1 MNPGGGV
8 ARMADGGRF
17 APYVAELREFFASRE
32 MRFGAPEDL
41 AAFAQAL
48 RGPGAFREELASL
61 TRSVVYREQG
71 TIAITEL
78 LELMTVAMG
87 GARIAEAG
95 EAVREPVREL
105 LGFLGKAMRGGR
117 AEALDDVA
125 AGDVAR
131 DAGPVAVAG
140 VVDRPGAGGEAV
152 GGVHPHAAT
161 EFYSRAW
168 SISRGAENGALA
180 SESLGSEVVGPAIMG
195 PEIKRQEVMSEGGS
209 DAQVSGVE
217 RAAAPELSSAVSGD
231 VNRRRSDDLNRR
243 RTDGANRRRTDEAKR
258 RRTDDAKSDDAKR
271 RGSGV
276 RWGWFGMAAVA
287 GLAVAGVVM
296 MHPWARPAA
305 GPVGEPTV
313 TTVRPA
319 EGVAGGSSDAGTGIR
334 GGETDRVDVRG
345 TTAAVSGDGAGSGVD
360 AMAVQPDASGPA
372 VRAKPAAGEPMPP
385 AAASG
390 TSGGATPLSPSMGS
404 LPPRRT
410 GVYTVSSGV
419 MAANLIS
426 APEPAYPK
434 LARLIHMKGPVI
446 MQAVVSRDGKVV
458 ATHVL
463 RGHRLLRGA
472 ASNAVRQWR
481 YQPYLVNGR
490 PAEVATIVTVNFRQR

>member
-1 MNPGGGV
+1 METQAAKVNPGGGV

-17 APYVAELREFFASRE
+17 APYVTELREFFASWE

-48 RGPGAFREELASL
+48 REPGTFREELASL

-71 TIAITEL
+71 TIGITEL

-131 DAGPVAVAG
+131 DAGPVDVAGVAAVAG
-140 VVDRPGAGGEAV
+140 VVDLAAGAGEAV
-152 GGVHPHAAT
+152 GGFHPHAAT

-168 SISRGAENGALA
+168 SISMGAEDRELA
-180 SESLGSEVVGPAIMG
+180 SESPGP
-195 PEIKRQEVMSEGGS
+195 EVMSEGDS
-209 DAQVSGVE
+209 DAETSVVQ
-217 RAAAPELSSAVSGD
+217 RAAAPALRPAV
-231 VNRRRSDDLNRR
+231 
-243 RTDGANRRRTDEAKR
+243 
-258 RRTDDAKSDDAKR
+258 SDDAKR
-271 RGSGV
+271 RSSRVRSG
-276 RWGWFGMAAVA
+276 GFAMSAVA
-287 GLAVAGVVM
+287 GLAVAAVVI

-313 TTVRPA
+313 STVRPA
-319 EGVAGGSSDAGTGIR
+319 EGAAGGSSDSGARIPAGQTDRGGVAGTA
-334 GGETDRVDVRG
+334 
-345 TTAAVSGDGAGSGVD
+345 AAVSGAGAGSAVD
-360 AMAVQPDASGPA
+360 AMAVRPDASGPV

-390 TSGGATPLSPSMGS
+390 TSGGPTPISPSMGS
-404 LPPRRT
+404 LPSKRI

-446 MQAVVSRDGKVV
+446 LQAVVSRDGKVV

-481 YQPYLVNGR
+481 YQPYLVNGQ
-490 PAEVATIVTVNFRQR
+490 PADVATIVTVNFRRR

>member
-1 MNPGGGV
+1 
-8 ARMADGGRF
+8 MADGGRF

-48 RGPGAFREELASL
+48 REPGTFREELASL

-117 AEALDDVA
+117 PEALDDVA
-125 AGDVAR
+125 TGDVAR
-131 DAGPVAVAG
+131 DAWPVDVAG
-140 VVDRPGAGGEAV
+140 VAAVSGVVDLAAGAGEAV
-152 GGVHPHAAT
+152 GGFHPHAAT

-168 SISRGAENGALA
+168 SISMGAEDGELA
-180 SESLGSEVVGPAIMG
+180 SESPG
-195 PEIKRQEVMSEGGS
+195 PEVRSEGDS
-209 DAQVSGVE
+209 DAETSVVQ
-217 RAAAPELSSAVSGD
+217 RAAAPALRPAV
-231 VNRRRSDDLNRR
+231 
-243 RTDGANRRRTDEAKR
+243 
-258 RRTDDAKSDDAKR
+258 SDDAKR
-271 RGSGV
+271 RSSRVRSG
-276 RWGWFGMAAVA
+276 GFAMSAVA
-287 GLAVAGVVM
+287 GLAVAAVVI

-313 TTVRPA
+313 PTVRPA
-319 EGVAGGSSDAGTGIR
+319 EGATGGSSNSGARIPAGQTDR
-334 GGETDRVDVRG
+334 GGVAG
-345 TTAAVSGDGAGSGVD
+345 TAAVSGAAEGSAVD
-360 AMAVQPDASGPA
+360 AMAVRPDASGPV
-372 VRAKPAAGEPMPP
+372 VRAKPAAGQPMPP

-390 TSGGATPLSPSMGS
+390 TSGGPTPILPSMGS
-404 LPPRRT
+404 MPSKRM

-446 MQAVVSRDGKVV
+446 MQAMVSRDGKVV

-463 RGHRLLRGA
+463 QGHRLLRGA
-472 ASNAVRQWR
+472 AAKAVRQWR
-481 YQPYLVNGR
+481 YQPYLVNGQ
-490 PAEVATIVTVNFRQR
+490 PADVATIVTVNFQRR

>member
-1 MNPGGGV
+1 METHAAEVNPGGGV

-17 APYVAELREFFASRE
+17 APYVAELREFFASWE
-32 MRFGAPEDL
+32 MRFGAPENL

-48 RGPGAFREELASL
+48 REPGTFREELASL

-105 LGFLGKAMRGGR
+105 LGFLGKARRGGR

-131 DAGPVAVAG
+131 DAGPVDVAGVAAVAG
-140 VVDRPGAGGEAV
+140 VVDLAARAGEAV
-152 GGVHPHAAT
+152 GGFHPHAAT

-168 SISRGAENGALA
+168 SISMGAEDGELA
-180 SESLGSEVVGPAIMG
+180 SESPGP
-195 PEIKRQEVMSEGGS
+195 EVMSEGDS
-209 DAQVSGVE
+209 DAETSVVQ
-217 RAAAPELSSAVSGD
+217 RAAPPALRPAV
-231 VNRRRSDDLNRR
+231 
-243 RTDGANRRRTDEAKR
+243 
-258 RRTDDAKSDDAKR
+258 SDDAKR
-271 RGSGV
+271 RSSRVRSG
-276 RWGWFGMAAVA
+276 GLAMSAVA
-287 GLAVAGVVM
+287 GLAVAAVVT

-313 TTVRPA
+313 STVRPA
-319 EGVAGGSSDAGTGIR
+319 EGAAGRASDSGARIPTGQTDRGGVAG
-334 GGETDRVDVRG
+334 
-345 TTAAVSGDGAGSGVD
+345 TAAVSGAGAGSAVD
-360 AMAVQPDASGPA
+360 AMAVRQDASGPV

-390 TSGGATPLSPSMGS
+390 TSGGAAPILPSMGN
-404 LPPRRT
+404 LPSKRM

-419 MAANLIS
+419 MAANVIS

-434 LARLIHMKGPVI
+434 LARLIHMKGQVI

-458 ATHVL
+458 ATRVL
-463 RGHRLLRGA
+463 RGHRLLRGT

-481 YQPYLVNGR
+481 YQPYLVNGQ
-490 PAEVATIVTVNFRQR
+490 PADVATIVTVNFRPR

>member
-8 ARMADGGRF
+8 TRMADGGRF

-48 RGPGAFREELASL
+48 REPGTFREELASL

-71 TIAITEL
+71 TIAITDL

-131 DAGPVAVAG
+131 DAGRVDVAGVAAVAG
-140 VVDRPGAGGEAV
+140 VVDLAAGAGEAV
-152 GGVHPHAAT
+152 GGFHPHAAT

-168 SISRGAENGALA
+168 SISMGAEDGELA
-180 SESLGSEVVGPAIMG
+180 SESA
-195 PEIKRQEVMSEGGS
+195 EVMSEGDFYAETS
-209 DAQVSGVE
+209 VVQ
-217 RAAAPELSSAVSGD
+217 RAAEPALRPAV
-231 VNRRRSDDLNRR
+231 
-243 RTDGANRRRTDEAKR
+243 
-258 RRTDDAKSDDAKR
+258 SDDAKR
-271 RGSGV
+271 RSSRVWSG
-276 RWGWFGMAAVA
+276 GFAMSAVA
-287 GLAVAGVVM
+287 GLAVAAVVI

-313 TTVRPA
+313 STVRPA
-319 EGVAGGSSDAGTGIR
+319 EGAAGGSSDSGARIPAGQTDRGGVAGTA
-334 GGETDRVDVRG
+334 
-345 TTAAVSGDGAGSGVD
+345 AAVSGAGAGSAVD
-360 AMAVQPDASGPA
+360 AMAVRPDASGPV

-390 TSGGATPLSPSMGS
+390 TIGGPTPISPSMGS
-404 LPPRRT
+404 LASKRM

-434 LARLIHMKGPVI
+434 LARLIHMKGPVTL
-446 MQAVVSRDGKVV
+446 QAVVSRDGKVV

-481 YQPYLVNGR
+481 YQPYLVNGQ
-490 PAEVATIVTVNFRQR
+490 PADVATIVTVNFRRR